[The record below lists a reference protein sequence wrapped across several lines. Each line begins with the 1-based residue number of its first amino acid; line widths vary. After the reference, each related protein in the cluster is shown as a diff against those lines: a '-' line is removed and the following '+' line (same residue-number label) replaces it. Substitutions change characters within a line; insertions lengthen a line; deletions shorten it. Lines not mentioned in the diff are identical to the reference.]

1 MNHMKTLSTL
11 VTDRGQV
18 SIPAEI
24 RKQMKLEAGM
34 RVVWKLA
41 DSGECSVSVA
51 KAQKPQ
57 GARAMRGF
65 ASTFRSPRRTR
76 DWMAELREGEVK

>member
-1 MNHMKTLSTL
+1 MKTLSTL
-11 VTDRGQV
+11 VTERGQI

-34 RVVWKLA
+34 RMVWTLA
-41 DSGECSVSVA
+41 DSGECLVSVA
-51 KAQKPQ
+51 KAQKPR
-57 GARAMRGF
+57 GARAMLGF

-76 DWMAELREGEVK
+76 EWMAELREGETQ